1 MKKQIYF
8 LIGFLLFLTACSS
21 STPTSSKGIKEL
33 GGKKHISP
41 AKIDKHSY
49 QAKGQDERIKFIVL
63 HYTVSTDEGNL
74 KTLTTEKVS
83 AHYLVTSV
91 PSEPVYNLVDDHK
104 RAWHAGVSEFA
115 GRTNI
120 NDTSIGIEIASLAVN
135 GSPAERKKFGFFL
148 PYDYFIEY
156 PEAQFQKVVSLVQDL
171 SSKYNISAK
180 HILAHSDI
188 APTRKMD
195 PGPKFP
201 WERLYK
207 EYGLGAWFDEADKQ
221 AFLNDRATYEKASI
235 ASIKG
240 EFKKYGYKANDT
252 NLWDEDSRRLIYN
265 FQAHFLPH
273 NLTGNMDLE
282 TYATIKAL
290 NKKYR

>member
-1 MKKQIYF
+1 MKKQFYF
-8 LIGFLLFLTACSS
+8 LVGFLLFLTACSS
-21 STPTSSKGIKEL
+21 STPTKTQPVKEL
-33 GGKKHISP
+33 GEKKHISRSN
-41 AKIDKHSY
+41 IDKHSY
-49 QAKGQDERIKFIVL
+49 QAQGQDERIKFIVL
-63 HYTVSTDEGNL
+63 HYTVLDDERSL
-74 KTLTTEKVS
+74 KTLTTQKVS
-83 AHYLVTSV
+83 AHYLVTMN
-91 PSEPVYNLVDDHK
+91 PSDPVYNLVDDSK
-104 RAWHAGVSEFA
+104 RAWHAGVSEFG

-120 NDTSIGIEIASLAVN
+120 NDTSIGIEIANIAVS
-135 GSPAERKKFGFFL
+135 GTESERKKFGFFL

-156 PEAQFQKVVSLVQDL
+156 PEAQFQKVASLVQDL

-221 AFLNDRATYEKASI
+221 AFLNDRAAYEKASI
-235 ASIKG
+235 ASIKA
-240 EFKKYGYKANDT
+240 EFKKYGYKVNDT